1 VTDDSGAAP
10 AAALRAIVAD
20 AVDGDLADDAV
31 RVVGRTGDGGGGPV
45 PEGRDAGG
53 GGPVSEGRDAGDGG
67 PKSERPNDAAPID
80 LLVEAVDGAGSL
92 VAVVPRIDARLASR
106 LDGALERDGSES
118 LDARIVFTGRAADR
132 LQGATG
138 SVARAALAARGVE
151 TYRHDGDSPVAV
163 VLADD
168 RAAVGLVDDD
178 GVAALLAS
186 DASTVRE
193 WAAATCGR
201 YLAAADPVSGA

>member
-1 VTDDSGAAP
+1 MTDDSGTAP
-10 AAALRAIVAD
+10 AAALRALVAD

-31 RVVGRTGDGGGGPV
+31 RVVGRTGDGGDGP
-45 PEGRDAGG
+45 R
-53 GGPVSEGRDAGDGG
+53 
-67 PKSERPNDAAPID
+67 SERPIDAAPVD

-92 VAVVPRIDARLASR
+92 VAVVPQIDAGLAGR

-118 LDARIVFTGRAADR
+118 ADARIVFTGRAAGR
-132 LQGATG
+132 LRGATG

-151 TYRHDGDSPVAV
+151 MYCHDGDSPVAV

-168 RAAVGLVDDD
+168 RAAVALVDDD

-186 DASTVRE
+186 DAPTVRE
-193 WAAATCGR
+193 WAAATCRR
-201 YLAAADPVSGA
+201 YLAAADPVFEA

>member
-1 VTDDSGAAP
+1 MTGGSGTPPSAV
-10 AAALRAIVAD
+10 LRALVAD

-31 RVVGRTGDGGGGPV
+31 RVVGRTGDG
-45 PEGRDAGG
+45 
-53 GGPVSEGRDAGDGG
+53 DGG
-67 PKSERPNDAAPID
+67 PRSRRPSDAAPVD
-80 LLVEAVDGAGSL
+80 LLVEAVGGADSL
-92 VAVVPRIDARLASR
+92 VAVVPRIDAGLAGR
-106 LDGALERDGSES
+106 LDAALERDGPES
-118 LDARIVFTGRAADR
+118 VDARIVFTGRAADR
-132 LQGATG
+132 LRGATG

-168 RAAVGLVDDD
+168 RAAVALVDDD

-186 DASTVRE
+186 DAPAVRE

-201 YLAAADPVSGA
+201 YLAAADPVSEA

>member
-1 VTDDSGAAP
+1 MTNNSGTAP
-10 AAALRAIVAD
+10 AAALRALVAD

-31 RVVGRTGDGGGGPV
+31 QVVGRTGDGGDGPV
-45 PEGRDAGG
+45 PEDPDAGG
-53 GGPVSEGRDAGDGG
+53 DGPRSEG
-67 PKSERPNDAAPID
+67 PIDAAPVD

-92 VAVVPRIDARLASR
+92 VAVVPQIDAGLAGR

-118 LDARIVFTGRAADR
+118 VDARIVFTGRAAGR
-132 LQGATG
+132 LRGATG

-151 TYRHDGDSPVAV
+151 TYCHDGDSPVAV

-168 RAAVGLVDDD
+168 RAAVALVDDD

-186 DASTVRE
+186 DAPAVRE
-193 WAAATCGR
+193 WAAATCRR
-201 YLAAADPVSGA
+201 YLAAADPVSEA